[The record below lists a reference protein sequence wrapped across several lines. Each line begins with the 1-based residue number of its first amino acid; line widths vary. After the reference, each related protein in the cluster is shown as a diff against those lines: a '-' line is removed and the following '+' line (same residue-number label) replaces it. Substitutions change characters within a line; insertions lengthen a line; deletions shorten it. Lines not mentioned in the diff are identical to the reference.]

1 MLVRATRWFLVAAPV
16 LAGILVMIFG
26 TAGSISTTFGIV
38 LIGIGPI
45 VWMWNWL
52 VQMSFDDDDRPSRPA
67 PPEQQTHQEQ
77 CPQRPNR
84 EPAPRH
90 PRRKLTRVPRRR
102 S

>member
-1 MLVRATRWFLVAAPV
+1 MLVRATRWFLIGAPV
-16 LAGILVMIFG
+16 VAGILVLILG

-52 VQMSFDDDDRPSRPA
+52 VRMSFDEGSSEQPSGPETSSRAAHHEPPSRHRQA
-67 PPEQQTHQEQ
+67 
-77 CPQRPNR
+77 
-84 EPAPRH
+84 ADRH
-90 PRRKLTRVPRRR
+90 RRARLTRTPRKR

>member
-1 MLVRATRWFLVAAPV
+1 MTVRATRWFLITAPV
-16 LAGILVMIFG
+16 VAGILVLIFG

-52 VQMSFDDDDRPSRPA
+52 IRMSFVADDRARKPSA
-67 PPEQQTHQEQ
+67 PDQED
-77 CPQRPNR
+77 R
-84 EPAPRH
+84 EAKSQHRVHRKPTSRH
-90 PRRKLTRVPRRR
+90 PRKKLTRTRGER